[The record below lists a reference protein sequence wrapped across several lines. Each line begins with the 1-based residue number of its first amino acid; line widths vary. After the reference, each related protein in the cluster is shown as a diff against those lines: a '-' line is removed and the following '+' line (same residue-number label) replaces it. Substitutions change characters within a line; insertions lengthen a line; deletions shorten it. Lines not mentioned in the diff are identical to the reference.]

1 MSRGDFPAADSG
13 PGDTRRIALG
23 LASPEGAGEGPGGI
37 DQRAERLRR
46 STESVIA
53 LPALP
58 EAVSRLLG
66 MVDDPETSARAL
78 AQAISTDQVLTAR
91 VLKLANSSYYGFQQK
106 VGTVSLALVVLGFRA
121 VKDVALATSV
131 MKAFGRASKDP
142 RFDMRAFWEHSVA
155 VGVASRCLSR
165 ILRVATA
172 GEAFTVGILHDIG
185 QVVLHEYHPDA
196 FLETQRLVREEGRSL
211 LEAETTVLGAGH
223 PQVGGW
229 LCRRWSLPEAICQGI
244 DLHHGPFPGPAATG
258 LPALVALADH
268 LVASIRPESGW
279 LVEDLDLKV
288 LHVLSALGN
297 SVDVSDLPTLR
308 DAVELELERAGDM
321 MDAFR

>member
-1 MSRGDFPAADSG
+1 MSRGDFPTAGSG
-13 PGDTRRIALG
+13 SGDTRRIASR
-23 LASPEGAGEGPGGI
+23 LASPEGVAEGPDGI
-37 DQRAERLRR
+37 DGRAERLRR
-46 STESVIA
+46 STESVIT

-58 EAVSRLLG
+58 ETVSRLLE
-66 MVDDPETSARAL
+66 MVDDPETSARGL

-106 VGTVSLALVVLGFRA
+106 VGTVSLALVVLGFGA
-121 VKDVALATSV
+121 VKDLALATSV
-131 MKAFGRASKDP
+131 MNVFGNASKDP
-142 RFDMRAFWEHSVA
+142 HFDMRAFREHSVA

-196 FLETQRLVREEGRSL
+196 FLETRRLVREEGRSL
-211 LEAETTVLGAGH
+211 LEAETTVLGAAH

-229 LCRRWSLPEAICQGI
+229 LCRRWNLPEAICQGI
-244 DLHHGPFPGPAATG
+244 DLHHGPFPGQAETG

-268 LVASIRPESGW
+268 LVASIHPGSCP
-279 LVEDLDLKV
+279 LAEDLDLRV

-297 SVDVSDLPTLR
+297 SVDASDLPTLH
-308 DAVELELERAGDM
+308 DAVELELERAGDV